1 MKIKIVVMIVG
12 VVILLS
18 VFGLIYLQGES
29 QKATTAEIKQTE
41 TLPTVQPVPTETVT
55 NLPPSQLQTESVL
68 QPVSSP
74 ITKESSEFVAIH
86 NSSVKT
92 IELPVKT
99 GKVAELPNDVAATVN
114 EALITKKQLNE
125 ELNRLLISPGSHGG
139 INADKKEELRQ
150 LALEELV
157 AKELAFQE
165 AKKIGLKASPT
176 EINSSLDKIKKRYQT
191 EKSFNEALTVE
202 KITEDELKK
211 QIERN
216 LLLEKINKQEI
227 ENKSKISDTEAKQ
240 HYEANKTK
248 FVIPNSLRLWNIVI
262 KIETGK
268 ESQAQEKIKKIY
280 QLLKEG
286 SDFFSVAY
294 KYSEDDYRIMGG
306 DYGWIH
312 RGQLVPELE
321 QIVFNAKVNELSEP
335 LQTSFG
341 WQVFKVGEIRPEKQM
356 SFEEAKEKIKEGLH
370 KQRIR
375 QVRIDFVNRLKSSA
389 DIKYNSNS

>member
-268 ESQAQEKIKKIY
+268 EDT
-280 QLLKEG
+280 G
-286 SDFFSVAY
+286 
-294 KYSEDDYRIMGG
+294 
-306 DYGWIH
+306 
-312 RGQLVPELE
+312 
-321 QIVFNAKVNELSEP
+321 
-335 LQTSFG
+335 
-341 WQVFKVGEIRPEKQM
+341 
-356 SFEEAKEKIKEGLH
+356 
-370 KQRIR
+370 
-375 QVRIDFVNRLKSSA
+375 
-389 DIKYNSNS
+389 

>member
-1 MKIKIVVMIVG
+1 MKIKIVVMITG

-29 QKATTAEIKQTE
+29 QKITTAELKQPE
-41 TLPTVQPVPTETVT
+41 SSPTAQPIPSESVT
-55 NLPPSQLQTESVL
+55 NLLPAQPQPESSLQTF
-68 QPVSSP
+68 SSP

-92 IELPVKT
+92 IELPAKT
-99 GKVAELPNDVAATVN
+99 GKVAELPNDIAATVN
-114 EALITKKQLNE
+114 DAMITKKQLNE

-139 INADKKEELRQ
+139 ISADKKEELRQ

-165 AKKIGLKASPT
+165 AKKIGLKATQT
-176 EINSSLDKIKKRYQT
+176 EIKSSLDKIKKRYQT

-202 KITEDELKK
+202 KITEADLKN

-216 LLLEKINKQEI
+216 LLLEKINQLEI
-227 ENKSKISDTEAKQ
+227 ENKSKISDSEAKQ
-240 HYEANKTK
+240 HYDANKAK
-248 FVIPNSLRLWNIVI
+248 FVIPNSLRFWSIVI
-262 KIETGK
+262 KIEPGK
-268 ESQAQEKIKKIY
+268 EVQAKEKIDKVF

-286 SDFFSVAY
+286 RDFFSVAY

-321 QIVFNAKVNELSEP
+321 QTVFNAKVNEISEP
-335 LQTSFG
+335 MQTSFG
-341 WQVFKVGEIRPEKQM
+341 WQVFKVGEVRPEKQM
-356 SFEEAKEKIKEGLH
+356 SFEEAKDKIKEGLH